1 MTCNEVMTPAPVT
14 CRPGDAIVDAARLM
28 RSYDVGSLPVVK
40 DDESQMLIGVITDRD
55 IAIRVVGEGRNPAD
69 AKVADAMSTEV
80 VSCTTTDPY
89 QEASCGGCPSWT
101 PSGGSSASSRKPTL
115 PRASR
120 SRPRRAPSSRRSR
133 RTTWRRC
140 RKDGTRDERL
150 NG

>member
-55 IAIRVVGEGRNPAD
+55 IAIRVVGEGRNPAQ

-80 VSCTTTDPY
+80 VSCTTTDLY
-89 QEASCGGCPSWT
+89 QEALQTMGAHQLRRMPVVDAQRRVVGIIAQADVAT
-101 PSGGSSASSRKPTL
+101 RIAQPTTTGAL
-115 PRASR
+115 VEAISKNDV
-120 SRPRRAPSSRRSR
+120 AP
-133 RTTWRRC
+133 
-140 RKDGTRDERL
+140 L
-150 NG
+150 

>member
-55 IAIRVVGEGRNPAD
+55 IAIRVVGEGRNPAH

-80 VSCTTTDPY
+80 VSCTTTDLY
-89 QEASCGGCPSWT
+89 QEALQTMGVHQLRRMPVVDAQRRVVGIIAQADVAT
-101 PSGGSSASSRKPTL
+101 RIAQPTTTGAL
-115 PRASR
+115 VEAISKNDV
-120 SRPRRAPSSRRSR
+120 AP
-133 RTTWRRC
+133 
-140 RKDGTRDERL
+140 L
-150 NG
+150 

>member
-55 IAIRVVGEGRNPAD
+55 IAIRVVGEGRNPAH

-80 VSCTTTDPY
+80 VSCTTTDLY
-89 QEASCGGCPSWT
+89 QEALQTMGAHQLRRMPVVDAQRRVVGIIAQADVAT
-101 PSGGSSASSRKPTL
+101 RIAQPTTTGAL
-115 PRASR
+115 VEAISKNDV
-120 SRPRRAPSSRRSR
+120 AP
-133 RTTWRRC
+133 
-140 RKDGTRDERL
+140 L
-150 NG
+150 

>member
-55 IAIRVVGEGRNPAD
+55 IAIRVVGEGRNPAH

-80 VSCTTTDPY
+80 VSCTTTDLY
-89 QEASCGGCPSWT
+89 QEALQTMGAHQLRRMPVVDAQRRVVGIIAQADVATRIAQPTTTGALVEAISKNDVT
-101 PSGGSSASSRKPTL
+101 PL
-115 PRASR
+115 
-120 SRPRRAPSSRRSR
+120 
-133 RTTWRRC
+133 
-140 RKDGTRDERL
+140 
-150 NG
+150 